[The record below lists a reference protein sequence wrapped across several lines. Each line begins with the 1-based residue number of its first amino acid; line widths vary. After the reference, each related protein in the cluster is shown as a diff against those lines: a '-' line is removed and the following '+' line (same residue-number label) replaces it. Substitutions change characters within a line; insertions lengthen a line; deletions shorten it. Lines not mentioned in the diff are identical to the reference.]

1 MTNREVTTLEDMLC
15 FNIYAASREITR
27 IYRPILSKFN
37 ITYPQYLVLVLL
49 WEKKT
54 CTVTE
59 LGERLYLDSATLT
72 PLLKRLEAAN
82 LVDRK
87 RSAEDERRVEIGLTD
102 RGAAL
107 QNELK
112 DVSISIFEKICKT
125 EESYLGF
132 LDKSKELLQKA
143 FDIAR

>member
-37 ITYPQYLVLVLL
+37 ITYPQYLVLILL
-49 WEKKT
+49 WEKKIS
-54 CTVTE
+54 TVTE

-72 PLLKRLEAAN
+72 PLLKRLEAAEF
-82 LVDRK
+82 VYRK
-87 RSAEDERRVEIGLTD
+87 RSAEDERRVEIGLTEK
-102 RGAAL
+102 GAAL
-107 QNELK
+107 QNDLK

-125 EESYLGF
+125 EENYFGS
-132 LDKSKELLQKA
+132 LDISKELLQKA
-143 FDIAR
+143 HDIAR

>member
-49 WEKKT
+49 WEKEN

-82 LVDRK
+82 LVYRK
-87 RSAEDERRVEIGLTD
+87 RSTVDERRVEIGLTD
-102 RGAAL
+102 KGAAL
-107 QNELK
+107 KNDLK

-125 EESYLGF
+125 EENYFGF
-132 LDKSKELLQKA
+132 LDKSKEVLKKA
-143 FDIAR
+143 HDVAR

>member
-49 WEKKT
+49 WEKKI

-82 LVDRK
+82 LVYRK

-125 EESYLGF
+125 EESYFGF

-143 FDIAR
+143 YDIAR